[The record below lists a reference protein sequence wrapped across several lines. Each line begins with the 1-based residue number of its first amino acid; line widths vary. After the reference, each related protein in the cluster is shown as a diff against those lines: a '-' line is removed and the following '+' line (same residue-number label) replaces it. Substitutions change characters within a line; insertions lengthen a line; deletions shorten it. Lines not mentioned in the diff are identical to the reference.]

1 MQSLE
6 KSKTRKQ
13 FGLTAIEGEK
23 EIEMAMA
30 ANVPFETIFYLK
42 EIANT
47 QVLKQIEKQYPKVEF
62 ISLSK
67 ELFAKISYRETTGG
81 LMAIAKPKI
90 NQLENLKLPKN
101 PLVLVIEAVEK
112 PGNLGAILR
121 TADAANIDAVICC
134 NLPSDIYS
142 PNIIR
147 SSLGTVFT
155 VPLAIASNAATMQWL
170 KNHKFTT
177 YCSNLHKASN
187 YFEHNYTKATALI
200 VGTEAT
206 GVSSEWIAFA
216 DANVKIPMLGK
227 IDSMNVSVAAAIMVY
242 EAVRQRRT

>member
-1 MQSLE
+1 ME

-13 FGLTAIEGEK
+13 LGLTAIEGEK

-30 ANVPFETIFYLK
+30 ANVPFDSIFFLQ
-42 EIANT
+42 EIANPEI
-47 QVLKQIEKQYPKVEF
+47 LKLIEKKYPQVEF

-67 ELFAKISYRETTGG
+67 DLFSKISYRETTGG
-81 LMAIAKPKI
+81 LMAIAKPKL
-90 NQLENLKLPKN
+90 NTLGDLKLPKN
-101 PLVLVIEAVEK
+101 PLVLIIEAVEK

-134 NLPSDIYS
+134 NLPSDIYN
-142 PNIIR
+142 PNVIR

-155 VPLAIASNAATMQWL
+155 VPLSIANNTETMQWL
-170 KNHKFTT
+170 KKNKFTT
-177 YCSNLHKASN
+177 YCSNLHKATD
-187 YFEHNYTKATALI
+187 YFAQNYTKASAI
-200 VGTEAT
+200 VVGTEAT
-206 GVSSEWIAFA
+206 GVSNEWIAFA

-242 EAVRQRRT
+242 EAIRQRGI